1 MWVRCEVNAWA
12 SVCPGYTLKLH
23 QLNIDTE
30 GAKLPSMLT
39 FLTIIVLLF
48 VLMALKPL
56 GQPR

>member
-1 MWVRCEVNAWA
+1 MWVKCEGTAW
-12 SVCPGYTLKLH
+12 SSQRQGYTLKLH
-23 QLNIDTE
+23 QLTLDSE
-30 GAKLPSMLT
+30 GAKLPCMLT